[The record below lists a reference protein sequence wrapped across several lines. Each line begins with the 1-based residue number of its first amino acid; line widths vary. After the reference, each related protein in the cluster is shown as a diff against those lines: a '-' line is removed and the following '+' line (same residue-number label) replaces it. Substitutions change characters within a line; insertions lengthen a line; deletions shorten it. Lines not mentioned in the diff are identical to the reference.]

1 MLSKQTIARAV
12 RERLASDDV
21 KAQIANSLQCVEE
34 RRPLSAEIDPARRIR
49 RVQAVTGLSGP
60 AAEAVA
66 DYKNLDKLGLSM
78 AELTGAEA
86 IQGRT
91 IDFLGSAFLE
101 LGAKAARAV
110 ARISFRDDGQG
121 DGTGFLIS
129 DRLLITNN
137 HVMPDETAA
146 AAFMAEFDFE
156 LGIDRKPKRVTRYA
170 FDPAAFFHT
179 DGQDDLDY
187 TIVAVSQRIEG
198 PAELAEL
205 GYCPLSGAGDKHTL
219 GENVNIVQHPDA
231 RMKEIVVRENR
242 LVARLPFTLHYLADT
257 EPGSSGSPVFN
268 DQWEVVAL
276 HHWGV
281 PHRELTL
288 PDGTPL
294 SKDANEGIRIS
305 AIVQELQGHLAGM
318 SGTKRDLLDAA
329 LRLGSESRAAR
340 QQPIVVNTRSPETSA
355 PSQAEPSKLPAA
367 NRPTMQGDGSVT
379 WRIPLDITITL
390 GQVAVPSV
398 PPAEVSPDAVRDE
411 RPTIGAAAPGPAGK
425 PGSEKV
431 RPNPDYRRRS
441 GYDPA
446 FLPGGHAADLPML
459 SNAQQE
465 VAAQNGQ
472 ARAGEDQNELK
483 YTHYSVKL
491 HARRRLAFFS
501 AANIDGATSKDVNR
515 QTGAV
520 SDASEARE
528 DPEGFEARETWFLDP
543 RVADDEETND
553 KLYLRQTIDGQN
565 PGQLRTFERGHL
577 TRRQD
582 PAWGSETDAIAAD
595 ADTFHFTN
603 CAPQVGFFNEG
614 KSNRAGEAAE
624 GKGAS
629 GTLHWRAIEDY
640 VLDNARA
647 QDLRVCVL
655 TGPVLDEANDIPWRG
670 DIIPDFKVPRE
681 FWKVVVRVENNELLA
696 TALLADQSPL
706 IEELPEARATGFKDM
721 SKVAKYQVSI
731 AELERKTGL
740 DFGEAIR
747 NADTISPAAE
757 GRRRPLTSIAEVT
770 LDKPRPEATGRPA
783 SGSRRSGAS
792 RRGKAR

>member
-1 MLSKQTIARAV
+1 MPSKQSLARAV
-12 RERLASDDV
+12 RERLASEDV
-21 KAQIANSLQCVEE
+21 KAQIAHSLHCVEK
-34 RRPLSAEIDPARRIR
+34 RRPLRAESDPARRIR

-66 DYKNLDKLGLSM
+66 DYENLDTLGLSM

-110 ARISFRDDGQG
+110 ARISYRDDGQG
-121 DGTGFLIS
+121 NGTGFLIS
-129 DRLLITNN
+129 DRLLVTNN
-137 HVMPDETAA
+137 HVLPDAPAA
-146 AAFMAEFDFE
+146 AGFMAEFDFE
-156 LGIDRKPKRVTRYA
+156 LGADRRPKRVTRYA
-170 FDPAAFFHT
+170 FDPDAFFLT
-179 DGQDDLDY
+179 DDQDDLDY
-187 TIVAVSQRIEG
+187 TIVALSRRLEG
-198 PAELAEL
+198 PAELADL
-205 GYCPLSGAGDKHTL
+205 GYCALSGAGDKHTL

-231 RMKEIVVRENR
+231 RMKEIIVRENR
-242 LVARLPFTLHYLADT
+242 LVARLPFALHYLADT
-257 EPGSSGSPVFN
+257 EPGSSGAPVFN

-281 PHRELTL
+281 PHREIEL
-288 PDGTPL
+288 PDGVPL

-305 AIVQELQGHLAGM
+305 AIVQELEEHLSRM
-318 SGTKRDLLDAA
+318 SGTKRDLLEAA
-329 LRLGSESRAAR
+329 LRLGSETRAAR
-340 QQPIVVNTRSPETSA
+340 QPVVVNTGA
-355 PSQAEPSKLPAA
+355 PSRAEPSKPSEGT
-367 NRPTMQGDGSVT
+367 RPTIHGDGSVT
-379 WRIPLDITITL
+379 WRIPIDITITL
-390 GQVAVPSV
+390 GQGTMPVAS
-398 PPAEVSPDAVRDE
+398 PAAASQDVAQDE
-411 RPTIGAAAPGPAGK
+411 RPAVGAAAPGPVAT
-425 PGSEKV
+425 PGREKV

-446 FLPGGHAADLPML
+446 FLPGGHVVDLPIL
-459 SNAQQE
+459 SAAQLE
-465 VAAQNGQ
+465 VAAENGQ
-472 ARAGEDQNELK
+472 ARTGEDPFELK

-491 HARRRLAFFS
+491 HGRRRLAFFS
-501 AANIDGATSKDVNR
+501 AANIDGATSKNVSR
-515 QTGAV
+515 TTGAV
-520 SDASEARE
+520 SEPGEALE
-528 DPEGFEARETWFLDP
+528 DPEGFEAREPWFEDP

-553 KLYLRQTIDGQN
+553 KLYLRQAIDGQN
-565 PGQLRTFERGHL
+565 PGQLRIFERGHL

-582 PAWGSETDAIAAD
+582 PAWGSEADAIAAD

-614 KSNRAGEAAE
+614 KSKREGEAAE

-647 QDLRVCVL
+647 QDLRVSVL
-655 TGPVLDEANDIPWRG
+655 TGPVLDDEKDIPWRG

-681 FWKVVVRVENNELLA
+681 FWKVVVRVENGELLA
-696 TALLADQSPL
+696 TALCADQTPL
-706 IEELPEARATGFKDM
+706 IERLPEARAAGFKDM

-747 NADTISPAAE
+747 EADTISPAAE
-757 GRRRPLTSIAEVT
+757 ARRAPLTTIAQVSLE
-770 LDKPRPEATGRPA
+770 KPRPEAKSGPS
-783 SGSRRSGAS
+783 SGSRRSAAS
-792 RRGKAR
+792 RRRKRG